1 MKKKLAVIVAAA
13 MAVQLAACSPGGGSG
28 AGGGGDLAASGAA
41 EASAENEAG
50 EGYSSLYQPGTY
62 EGKGEGRNGEITV
75 SVTLTED
82 SIETVTVTEH
92 QETPGISDPALEQ
105 IPNAI
110 VEYQSLGVD
119 AVSGATLT
127 SEGIIE
133 AAAAALSAA
142 GADIQMLQNAPVEKA
157 VAAAEDMETQIVVAG
172 GGMSGIMAA
181 LTAANHGAD
190 VILVEKLGT
199 LGGSAITSA
208 GGLVTVDS
216 GQVPDETDDSLTRVM
231 ERTRLMNETSVRQPD
246 YDFLAAILAQTGE
259 TIDYIAEEFGLVP
272 EIEDRGDYI
281 RSQYGSGRNLITG
294 LADQLEENG
303 AKILLNTSAEEIL
316 MEDGQAIGLRVLGEG
331 GEYSIYADKVIMATG
346 GASWDEER
354 MLAANPELEV
364 MDLREMASVGN
375 TGDGFRMMEE
385 IGAKMGEGPF
395 VKSSMVSLGVR
406 SRLNIA
412 DAMLFDA
419 DGKRFCNE
427 SPMFTTM
434 TNTFLLRQGS
444 SAYYAL
450 FDTAHIGEEEQKALD
465 EASKAG
471 DIKTA
476 VYGASIEE
484 LEEKL
489 QIPAGSLRESYERY
503 QEICESGVDA
513 DFGKDAE
520 HLIPYDEE
528 GGFYAVYAQPGSWG
542 TFGGAITDQQFHV
555 LREDGSI
562 IENVFAVGECATS
575 EFFGDYYQGAFSL
588 GLYSTAGRIAAETAV
603 NEINESRSENLEA
616 VE

>member
-1 MKKKLAVIVAAA
+1 MKKKIALIAAAA
-13 MAVQLAACSPGGGSG
+13 MAFQLTACSAGGNSSG
-28 AGGGGDLAASGAA
+28 AVSDPASETTEAA
-41 EASAENEAG
+41 EAGGEESISIFQAG
-50 EGYSSLYQPGTY
+50 SY
-62 EGKGEGRNGEITV
+62 EGTGKGRNGEIEVLVTV
-75 SVTLTED
+75 SDDAIESVEVTG
-82 SIETVTVTEH
+82 H

-127 SEGIIE
+127 SEGILE
-133 AAAAALSAA
+133 AAADALGQA
-142 GADIQMLQNAPVEKA
+142 GADVELLRSVPVQKE
-157 VAAAEDMETQIVVAG
+157 AAAGEDRTTQVVVAG

-190 VILVEKLGT
+190 VILVEKLGA

-216 GQVPDETDDSLTRVM
+216 AQVPDETDDSLERVM

-303 AKILLNTSAEEIL
+303 AEILLNTSAEEIL
-316 MEDGQAIGLRVLGEG
+316 MDGDSAVGLRVDGEG
-331 GEYSIYADKVIMATG
+331 GEYVIHADKVIIATG
-346 GASWDEER
+346 GASWDTER
-354 MLAANPELEV
+354 MLAANPELEN
-364 MDLREMASVGN
+364 MDLWEMASSGN
-375 TGDGFRMMEE
+375 TGDGFRMLEE
-385 IGAKMGEGPF
+385 IGAKMGDGPF
-395 VKSSMVSLGVR
+395 VKSSMAGLAVR
-406 SRLNIA
+406 RGLDIRN
-412 DAMLFDA
+412 AMLVDA
-419 DGKRFCNE
+419 KGERFCNE
-427 SPMFTTM
+427 APMFTTM

-444 SAYYAL
+444 RAYYVL
-450 FDTAHIGEEEQKALD
+450 FDAVNINEEARSALEEAAKAED
-465 EASKAG
+465 
-471 DIKTA
+471 TRQV
-476 VYGASIEE
+476 VYGETIEE
-484 LEEKL
+484 LEQKL
-489 QIPAGSLRESYERY
+489 QMPEGALRASYERY
-503 QEICESGVDA
+503 QELCENGEDT
-513 DFGKDAE
+513 DFDKASEYLKAYQED
-520 HLIPYDEE
+520 
-528 GGFYAVYAQPGSWG
+528 GGFYAVYTRPGSWG
-542 TFGGAITDQQFHV
+542 TFGGAITDEQFHV
-555 LREDGSI
+555 LSEDGSV

-603 NEINESRSENLEA
+603 DEINGN
-616 VE
+616 